1 VEELVGEIEDEF
13 ELPDA
18 TVTRLG
24 DHSVEVAGT
33 MTIDDL
39 NEELGT
45 DLPQGGART
54 VAGLV
59 FDRLGR
65 RPAAGDEVRVDGTA
79 LRVAE
84 VDGVR
89 ITRVVIRLPDTAP
102 GEGGGE
108 ETHDDGA

>member
-1 VEELVGEIEDEF
+1 
-13 ELPDA
+13 
-18 TVTRLG
+18 
-24 DHSVEVAGT
+24 
-33 MTIDDL
+33 
-39 NEELGT
+39 
-45 DLPQGGART
+45 
-54 VAGLV
+54 
-59 FDRLGR
+59 
-65 RPAAGDEVRVDGTA
+65 VRVDGTA